1 MHHDLMSARLHLSV
15 SSKEEAEAWA
25 VVLRTLGMEVLG
37 RPTDRISHDG
47 SWTVRA
53 ISVEVAERRGRLSA
67 S

>member
-1 MHHDLMSARLHLSV
+1 MHHVLMSARLHLSV
-15 SSKEEAEAWA
+15 DSEEEAKAWA
-25 VVLRTLGMEVLG
+25 VVLRTLGMELLG

-53 ISVEVAERRGRLSA
+53 ISAEVAERRGRLSA